1 MILRNRAL
9 RAFTMIEM
17 MISMCGSTIIVGAL
31 MFSSMQLQ
39 RSLHAGDAY
48 AGLQS
53 DQHRLLDYVT
63 RDLRRAIGI
72 GSTQTVGGS
81 GGNPL
86 AAGTSLLVEDG
97 NTLVVTQPGYYQ
109 SNNPSDPNFQA
120 ELGVVAAD
128 NYVDYGTGSNHA
140 PSVRILFRKEY
151 VASEKCVCFVRHED
165 DAATIVVRHADYL
178 HLQVSTS
185 TDGCSC
191 TVEVNFTSPYR
202 TSAPPLIA
210 LHDHI
215 LLRNIRLDQ
224 S

>member
-1 MILRNRAL
+1 V

-31 MFSSMQLQ
+31 LFSSMQLQ
-39 RSLHAGDAY
+39 KSLHAGDAY

-72 GSTQTVGGS
+72 GSTQTVGGN
-81 GGNPL
+81 GGSPL
-86 AAGTSLLVEDG
+86 PGGANLLVENG

-109 SNNPSDPNFQA
+109 SNDPNDPNYQA
-120 ELGVVAAD
+120 ELGVVTAD

-140 PSVRILFRKEY
+140 PSVRILFRKEF
-151 VASEKCVCFVRHED
+151 VATENCVCFVRRED
-165 DAATIVVRHADYL
+165 DAMTVIVRHADYL

-185 TDGCSC
+185 ADGCSC
-191 TVEVNFTSPYR
+191 TVTVNFTSPYS
-202 TSAPPLIA
+202 TKAPPLIA
-210 LHDHI
+210 LHDQI